1 MKNLLEN
8 NDIPGDLSPMQAL
21 NILKGGNFRFINK
34 LNLSRDLLQ
43 QVNKTRNGQWPFA
56 TILSCMDSRTSAELI
71 FDMGLGDIFS
81 IRVAG
86 NIISTDILGS
96 LEYATAVAKSK
107 LIVVLG
113 HTNCGAVKGA
123 CDHVKMGH
131 LTSLLNNIKPAVMME
146 KTTLNNRTSTNATF
160 VNEVA
165 KLNAINSV
173 KSIWESSLIIR
184 QLVDEGNLGIVPAM
198 YDVATGK
205 VTCYEEHGI
214 IKQYNDLHEVA

>member
-34 LNLSRDLLQ
+34 LNLSRDLLL

>member
-146 KTTLNNRTSTNATF
+146 KTTLNNRTSSNAIF

>member
-1 MKNLLEN
+1 MKNVLEN

-146 KTTLNNRTSTNATF
+146 KATLNNRTSTNAAF

-214 IKQYNDLHEVA
+214 IKQYNNLHEVA

>member
-8 NDIPGDLSPMQAL
+8 NDIPGDLSPIQAL

-43 QVNKTRNGQWPFA
+43 QVNKTKNGQWPFA

-96 LEYATAVAKSK
+96 LEYATSVAKSK

-146 KTTLNNRTSTNATF
+146 KTTVNNRTSTNATF

-165 KLNAINSV
+165 RLNAINSV

-184 QLVDEGNLGIVPAM
+184 QLVEEGNLGIVPAM

-205 VTCYEEHGI
+205 VTCYEEHSI
-214 IKQYNDLHEVA
+214 IKQYNNLHEVA